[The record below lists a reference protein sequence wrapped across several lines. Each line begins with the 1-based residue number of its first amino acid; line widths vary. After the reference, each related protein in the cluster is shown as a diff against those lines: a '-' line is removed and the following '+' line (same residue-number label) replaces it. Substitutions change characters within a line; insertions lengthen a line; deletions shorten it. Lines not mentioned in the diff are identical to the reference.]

1 LLWHI
6 TALLYLVPSCIII
19 PSVVAMASG
28 EFAELYK
35 YTEEPEEEEKEEGED
50 KSAEE
55 KKGE

>member
-1 LLWHI
+1 
-6 TALLYLVPSCIII
+6 
-19 PSVVAMASG
+19 MASG